1 MTDRPEVSFCATNL
15 NTSDRL
21 VGAIESVERLGESIG
36 RPFEVV
42 VADGPSTDGAREL
55 LARRAREDAHF
66 RLVTHEQRSRGHG
79 RRLAFEASR
88 GRTIVPFDTSITYAP
103 EYGPLLAAYVQLATD
118 QMLVSEICALA
129 RSSIESVGGWRD
141 LVGGEDVDLY
151 ARVIRRFGLIAYP
164 TAIPSSQSRTLG
176 AFERQMRYVSGGRV
190 ARFRR
195 ILAVQRDQIIGSNY
209 RIADLMA
216 FNAKKRLGRR
226 ASYRAFFTL
235 AWVTSRLRRLKPF
248 VFDRSNFLLIREE
261 TLRSM
266 LEGREKVLGW
276 PGPPVRL
283 LLTDD
288 EVTFLERRSSLWAAE
303 GSRVRA
309 LVGRKGENAA
319 QGPPPPR

>member
-1 MTDRPEVSFCATNL
+1 MSDRPEVSFCATNL
-15 NTSDRL
+15 NTSERL
-21 VGAIESVERLGESIG
+21 VGAIDSVERLGEAIG
-36 RPFEVV
+36 RPFEIV
-42 VADGPSTDGAREL
+42 VADGPSTDGAREV
-55 LARRAREDAHF
+55 LARRALEDPHF

-79 RRLAFEASR
+79 RRLAFEASL
-88 GRTIVPFDTSITYAP
+88 GRIIVPFDTSIAYASD
-103 EYGPLLAAYVQLATD
+103 YGPMLGAYVRVATD
-118 QMLVSEICALA
+118 QMLFSEICALT
-129 RSSIESVGGWRD
+129 RHSIESVGGWRD

-151 ARVIRRFGLIAYP
+151 ARVIQRFGLIAYP
-164 TAIPSSQSRTLG
+164 TALPASQSRTLG
-176 AFERQMRYVSGGRV
+176 AFERQMRYVTGGRV

-216 FNAKKRLGRR
+216 FNAKKPLRR
-226 ASYRAFFTL
+226 RVVYRAFFTL
-235 AWVTSRLRRLKPF
+235 AWIRSRFRDLKPF

-288 EVTFLERRSSLWAAE
+288 EVTFLERRSALWAAE
-303 GSRVRA
+303 GARVRA
-309 LVGRKGENAA
+309 LVGPKGGNAA
-319 QGPPPPR
+319 